1 MNILVTGGAGYIGS
15 HTVLQLLQSNYKV
28 VVLDNLVNSSESSI
42 RRVEEISGRR
52 IEFFKGDIRD
62 YNFLDGVFSSHK
74 FDSVL
79 HFAGLKAVGEA
90 INEPI
95 KYYENNVLGSI
106 QLFKVMQKY
115 NTKSIIFS
123 SSATVYGNS
132 NNSPLKEDMPT
143 GIPTNPYGRSKL
155 VIENI
160 LADLYVSDPQWCIT
174 SLRYFNPVGAHKSGL
189 IGEDPR
195 GLPNNLL
202 PYISQTA
209 VGIHEKMFV
218 FGNDYDTP
226 DGTGIRDYIH
236 VMDLASGHIR
246 ALEKYISKRGVHT
259 INLGTGIGYSVLEVI
274 HAFETVSAKT
284 IPYDI
289 IDRRPGDVGVCYADP
304 SKANSELD
312 WVANRGLIEM
322 CKDTWRWQS
331 QKLLL

>member
-1 MNILVTGGAGYIGS
+1 MILITGGAGYIGTHICLS
-15 HTVLQLLQSNYKV
+15 LLQSDYEVLVFDNFSNSCMASLAAVSKITNKQVKFVNGDVRNYEH
-28 VVLDNLVNSSESSI
+28 L
-42 RRVEEISGRR
+42 EEL
-52 IEFFKGDIRD
+52 FAQ
-62 YNFLDGVFSSHK
+62 HK
-74 FDSVL
+74 FHAVI
-79 HFAGLKAVGEA
+79 HCAGLKSVGESVSQ
-90 INEPI
+90 PL

-202 PYISQTA
+202 PFISQTA

-236 VMDLASGHIR
+236 VMDLAAGHIR
-246 ALEKYISKRGVHT
+246 ALEKYISKEGVHT

-289 IDRRPGDVGVCYADP
+289 IDRRPGDVGVCYADV
-304 SKANSELD
+304 SKANLELD